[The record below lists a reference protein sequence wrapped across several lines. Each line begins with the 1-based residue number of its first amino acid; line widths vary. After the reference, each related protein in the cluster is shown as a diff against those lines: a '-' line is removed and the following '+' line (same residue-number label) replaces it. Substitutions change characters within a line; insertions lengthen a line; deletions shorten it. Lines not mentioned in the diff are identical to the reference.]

1 MVNPFFIRC
10 VEMKEK
16 DIIYHAIG
24 EIDKLCQKIIN
35 KENYMIEMPA
45 CIQAINQAC
54 EIILKYNNHS
64 GEIIPILEDVM
75 YGMTQHDEVF
85 LLDVLRYGMKDKL
98 EQMYDGLGMNEAEK
112 TYE

>member
-16 DIIYHAIG
+16 DVIYHAIG
-24 EIDKLCQKIIN
+24 EIDKICQKIIN
-35 KENYMIEMPA
+35 KENYMIEMSA

-54 EIILKYNNHS
+54 EIILKYNTYS
-64 GEIIPILEDVM
+64 KEIIPILEDVM
-75 YGMTQHDEVF
+75 YGMTQRDEVF

-98 EQMYDGLGMNEAEK
+98 EEIYDGLGMNEAENA
-112 TYE
+112 YE

>member
-1 MVNPFFIRC
+1 
-10 VEMKEK
+10 MKEK

-35 KENYMIEMPA
+35 KENYMIEMPI
-45 CIQAINQAC
+45 CIKAINQAC

-75 YGMTQHDEVF
+75 YGMTQRDEVF

-112 TYE
+112 AYE

>member
-35 KENYMIEMPA
+35 KERSRKI
-45 CIQAINQAC
+45 
-54 EIILKYNNHS
+54 
-64 GEIIPILEDVM
+64 
-75 YGMTQHDEVF
+75 F
-85 LLDVLRYGMKDKL
+85 
-98 EQMYDGLGMNEAEK
+98 EK
-112 TYE
+112 MFIKTPSSYCGRGRFTVQ

>member
-16 DIIYHAIG
+16 DVIYHAIG
-24 EIDKLCQKIIN
+24 EIDKICQKIIN
-35 KENYMIEMPA
+35 KENYMIEMSA

-64 GEIIPILEDVM
+64 KEIIPILEDVM
-75 YGMTQHDEVF
+75 YGMTQRDEVF
-85 LLDVLRYGMKDKL
+85 LLDVLRSGMKDKL
-98 EQMYDGLGMNEAEK
+98 EEIYDGLGMNEAENA
-112 TYE
+112 YE

>member
-45 CIQAINQAC
+45 CIQTINQAC

-64 GEIIPILEDVM
+64 EEIIPILEDVM
-75 YGMTQHDEVF
+75 YGMTQRDEVF

-98 EQMYDGLGMNEAEK
+98 EEIYDGLGMNEAENA
-112 TYE
+112 YE

>member
-16 DIIYHAIG
+16 DIIKYAIS

-35 KENYMIEMPA
+35 KENYMIEMPI
-45 CIQAINQAC
+45 CIKAINQAC

-64 GEIIPILEDVM
+64 KDIIPILEDVM
-75 YGMTQHDEVF
+75 YGMTQRDEVF
-85 LLDVLRYGMKDKL
+85 LLDVLRYGMENQL
-98 EQMYDGLGMNEAEK
+98 EKMYNNLETDELES